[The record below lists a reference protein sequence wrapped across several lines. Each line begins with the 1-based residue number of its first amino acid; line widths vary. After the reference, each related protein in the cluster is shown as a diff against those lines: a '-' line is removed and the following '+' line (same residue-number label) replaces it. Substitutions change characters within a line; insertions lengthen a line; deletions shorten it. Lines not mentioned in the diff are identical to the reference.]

1 METRT
6 GHWVGLGAVFWLV
19 AAVALRLAEPL
30 GVIGAGAAPQAL
42 ALAVV
47 AVSLAVT
54 VILVQ
59 ALLRLRGARLFEAV
73 SVMTMTALL
82 LDGLAF
88 SFAPGL
94 YGSGEGHRLAASA
107 LVLWGGGF
115 GMLVAW
121 WRGR

>member
-1 METRT
+1 
-6 GHWVGLGAVFWLV
+6 
-19 AAVALRLAEPL
+19 
-30 GVIGAGAAPQAL
+30 
-42 ALAVV
+42 
-47 AVSLAVT
+47 
-54 VILVQ
+54 VQ
-59 ALLRLRGARLFEAV
+59 ALLRLSGARLFEAV

-94 YGSGEGHRLAASA
+94 YGNGEGHRLAASA

>member
-1 METRT
+1 MATT
-6 GHWVGLGAVFWLV
+6 AGHWVGLGAVFWLV

-30 GVIGAGAAPQAL
+30 GVVGAGAAPQAL

-47 AVSLAVT
+47 AAALAVT
-54 VILVQ
+54 VIAVQ
-59 ALLRLRGARLFEAV
+59 ALLRLSGARLFEAV

-94 YGSGEGHRLAASA
+94 YGNGEGHRLAASA
-107 LVLWGGGF
+107 LVLWGGGV